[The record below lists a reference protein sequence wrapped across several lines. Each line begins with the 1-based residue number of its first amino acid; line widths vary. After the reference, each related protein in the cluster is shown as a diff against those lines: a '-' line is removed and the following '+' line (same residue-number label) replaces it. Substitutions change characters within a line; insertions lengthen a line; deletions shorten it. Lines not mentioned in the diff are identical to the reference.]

1 MSTKRHRLAILILAA
16 VLVGALALVLAACG
30 GDEETTAPS
39 PSTSATPEPE
49 EISGKLTVF
58 AYEDGFV
65 PEYLA
70 GFYLKY
76 PNVDLKASAYE
87 DGDAAIA
94 KMRAGFDADVINLC
108 VEENAERAVKLG
120 LVVPLD
126 VNRLTHWDEMFP
138 VFLDL
143 PGVTSGDGQHY
154 MAPVDAGVTG
164 IAYDSTKVT
173 ETPTSFMDLFD
184 PKYEGQV
191 AMIDYPVTAI
201 QVGALALGYEDPINL
216 SAEQL
221 ENVKNLYIEAKQRG
235 QFRTFFSND
244 SEIVSLFHT
253 GEISLGVGYP
263 SNAANAQREGD
274 PVEFT
279 TCEEGQI
286 VWTCGYGISSTC
298 KNVDAAYALVDYYLS
313 PEAQAFEVT
322 EWDYLPT
329 LTTTIP
335 LLPED
340 KVEDASIVKT
350 WTNIVPAAPP
360 LEGYDAWI
368 RAWQEVKRS

>member
-1 MSTKRHRLAILILAA
+1 
-16 VLVGALALVLAACG
+16 
-30 GDEETTAPS
+30 
-39 PSTSATPEPE
+39 
-49 EISGKLTVF
+49 
-58 AYEDGFV
+58 
-65 PEYLA
+65 
-70 GFYLKY
+70 
-76 PNVDLKASAYE
+76 
-87 DGDAAIA
+87 
-94 KMRAGFDADVINLC
+94 
-108 VEENAERAVKLG
+108 
-120 LVVPLD
+120 
-126 VNRLTHWDEMFP
+126 
-138 VFLDL
+138 
-143 PGVTSGDGQHY
+143 

-164 IAYDSTKVT
+164 IAYDTTKVT

-221 ENVKNLYIEAKQRG
+221 ENVKNLFIEAKQRG

-244 SEIVSLFHT
+244 SEIVALFHT
-253 GEISLGVGYP
+253 GEISLGLGYP
-263 SNAANAQREGD
+263 SNALNAQREGD

-286 VWTCGYGISSTC
+286 VWTCGYGISTTC
-298 KNVDAAYALVDYYLS
+298 KNIDAAYALVDYYLS
-313 PEAQAFEVT
+313 PEAQTFEVT

-335 LLPED
+335 MLPED
-340 KVEDASIVKT
+340 KVEDASTVAN

-360 LEGYDAWI
+360 IEGYDAWI

>member
-1 MSTKRHRLAILILAA
+1 MSTKRQLLTVVTVLLVT
-16 VLVGALALVLAACG
+16 VLVGGVLLLAACG
-30 GDEETTAPS
+30 DEETAAPAPS
-39 PSTSATPEPE
+39 ASATPEPE
-49 EISGKLTVF
+49 DISGALSVF

-65 PEYLA
+65 KEYLA
-70 GFYLKY
+70 GFYEKY

-87 DGDAAIA
+87 DGDAAVA
-94 KMRAGFDADVINLC
+94 KLRAGFEADVINLC
-108 VEENAERAVKLG
+108 VEENAERAVRLG

-126 VNRLTHWDEMFP
+126 TSRLTHWDEMFP
-138 VFLDL
+138 VMTDL

-154 MAPVDAGVTG
+154 VAPVDAGVTG

-191 AMIDYPVTAI
+191 AMIDYATTAI

-216 SAEQL
+216 TPEQL
-221 ENVKNLYIEAKQRG
+221 ENVKNLFIEAKQRG

-244 SEIVSLFHT
+244 SEIVALFHT
-253 GEISLGVGYP
+253 GEISLGLGYP
-263 SNAANAQREGD
+263 SNAQNAQDEGD

-279 TCEEGQI
+279 TCDEGQI

-298 KNVDAAYALVDYYLS
+298 QNVDAAYALIDYYLS

-329 LTTTIP
+329 LSTTLEI
-335 LLPED
+335 LPAD
-340 KVEDASIVKT
+340 KLEAASIVQG
-350 WTNIVPAAPP
+350 WTNIVPSAPP
-360 LEGYDAWI
+360 EEGYEEWVK
-368 RAWQEVKRS
+368 AWQEVKRS

>member
-1 MSTKRHRLAILILAA
+1 MSTKSQRVAILILAA
-16 VLVGALALVLAACG
+16 LVFSLLALAACG
-30 GDEETTAPS
+30 EEETAAPS
-39 PSTSATPEPE
+39 PTTSATPEPE
-49 EISGKLTVF
+49 DISGKLTVF

-65 PEYLA
+65 PEYLE
-70 GFYLKY
+70 GFYEKY
-76 PNVDLKASAYE
+76 PNVDLQASAYE

-94 KMRAGFDADVINLC
+94 KLRAGFESDVINLC
-108 VEENAERAVKLG
+108 VEENAERAVRLG

-126 VNRLTHWDEMFP
+126 LNRLTHWGEMFP
-138 VFLDL
+138 VFKTL

-164 IAYDSTKVT
+164 IAYDTTKVT

-184 PKYEGQV
+184 PKYEGEV
-191 AMIDYPVTAI
+191 AMIDYATTAI

-216 SAEQL
+216 TPEQL
-221 ENVKNLYIEAKQRG
+221 ENVKNLFIEAKQRG

-244 SEIVSLFHT
+244 SEIVALFHT
-253 GEISLGVGYP
+253 GEISLGLGYP
-263 SNAANAQREGD
+263 SNAKNAQREGD

-279 TCEEGQI
+279 TCDEGQI

-298 KNVDAAYALVDYYLS
+298 QNIDAAYALVDYYLS

-329 LTTTIP
+329 LMTTLE
-335 LLPED
+335 LLPPENQ
-340 KVEDASIVKT
+340 EEAGIVKT

-360 LEGYDAWI
+360 EEGYDEWI
-368 RAWQEVKRS
+368 KAWQEVKRN

>member
-1 MSTKRHRLAILILAA
+1 MSTKRHRLPILILAA
-16 VLVGALALVLAACG
+16 LLVAAMALAACG

-70 GFYLKY
+70 GFYEKY

-126 VNRLTHWDEMFP
+126 VSRLTHWNEMFP

-221 ENVKNLYIEAKQRG
+221 ENVKNLFIEAKQRG

-244 SEIVSLFHT
+244 SEIVALFHT
-253 GEISLGVGYP
+253 GEISLGLGYP
-263 SNAANAQREGD
+263 SNALNAQREGD

-279 TCEEGQI
+279 TCKEGQI

-313 PEAQAFEVT
+313 PEAQTFEVT

-335 LLPED
+335 MLPED
-340 KVEDASIVKT
+340 KVEDASIVET

-360 LEGYDAWI
+360 IEGYDAWI

>member
-16 VLVGALALVLAACG
+16 LLVVALALAACG

-70 GFYLKY
+70 GFYEKY

-126 VNRLTHWDEMFP
+126 VSRLTHWDEMFP

-173 ETPTSFMDLFD
+173 ETPDSFMDLFD

-216 SAEQL
+216 TSEQL
-221 ENVKNLYIEAKQRG
+221 ENVKNLFIEAKQRG

-244 SEIVSLFHT
+244 SEIVALFNT
-253 GEISLGVGYP
+253 GEISLGLGYP

-279 TCEEGQI
+279 TCKEGQI

-335 LLPED
+335 VLPAD
-340 KVEDASIVKT
+340 KVEDASIVEN

>member
-1 MSTKRHRLAILILAA
+1 MSTKRHRLATLILAA
-16 VLVGALALVLAACG
+16 LLVAALALAACG

-70 GFYLKY
+70 GFYEKY

-94 KMRAGFDADVINLC
+94 KMRAGFAADVINLC

-126 VNRLTHWDEMFP
+126 VSRLTHWNEMFP

-221 ENVKNLYIEAKQRG
+221 ENVKNLFIEAKQRG

-244 SEIVSLFHT
+244 SEIVALFHT
-253 GEISLGVGYP
+253 GEISLGLGYP
-263 SNAANAQREGD
+263 SNALNAQREGD

-279 TCEEGQI
+279 TCKEGQI

-313 PEAQAFEVT
+313 PEAQTFEVT

-335 LLPED
+335 MLPED
-340 KVEDASIVKT
+340 KVEDASIVEN

-360 LEGYDAWI
+360 IEGYDAWI